1 MKNHFY
7 SFDNK
12 IRKQARGGA
21 IGNKLTER
29 LGKVLMKRHDRK
41 YLALIASLGLET
53 ETFKRYVD
61 DETEAMASV
70 DPGVRYE
77 GGRLV
82 KSEELVEQDKEV
94 EEDLRTMNLLKSIS
108 NTITNCVQYTVDCP
122 SMNTDGKVPVLDL
135 KVSVEGEEAVHD
147 HYEKPCTSK
156 FVIPFASAHSRK
168 MKMAVLVEEGLRRLG
183 ILPEGW
189 TGRGAE

>member
-41 YLALIASLGLET
+41 YLALIAYLGLET

-82 KSEELVEQDKEV
+82 KSEE
-94 EEDLRTMNLLKSIS
+94 
-108 NTITNCVQYTVDCP
+108 
-122 SMNTDGKVPVLDL
+122 
-135 KVSVEGEEAVHD
+135 
-147 HYEKPCTSK
+147 
-156 FVIPFASAHSRK
+156 
-168 MKMAVLVEEGLRRLG
+168 
-183 ILPEGW
+183 
-189 TGRGAE
+189 